1 MFGHRPPQSHPGQ
14 RGCGLDTRL
23 ASLQIRAVPALS
35 TWGVK
40 KHILYNANGEYSE
53 EILANFS
60 AILLGLTPATIQ
72 LITSY
77 TNQLLKDGIL
87 TRILNLLDQITVSG
101 ELASLSKGRAV
112 GHSHHKRQLV
122 ELIEEQRSCL
132 ADCLFLW
139 AVQTPFGK
147 DETIQILTHVK
158 KMKLNGEESGSDDG
172 DSGGQSST
180 PTLPAV
186 DKVTVDMVT
195 VSLCMTVMACFNI
208 GEGFDE
214 GNEESSLGDHYPLLA
229 DISFLPAVH
238 NELVN
243 VSRTL

>member
-1 MFGHRPPQSHPGQ
+1 MR
-14 RGCGLDTRL
+14 
-23 ASLQIRAVPALS
+23 IR
-35 TWGVK
+35 
-40 KHILYNANGEYSE
+40 EYSE
-53 EILANFS
+53 GVMVNFS
-60 AILLGLTPATIQ
+60 PIPLGLTPATIQ

-77 TNQLLKDGIL
+77 TDQLLKDGLL

-101 ELASLSKGRAV
+101 ELASLAKGRAV
-112 GHSHHKRQLV
+112 GHAHHKRQLV
-122 ELIEEQRSCL
+122 ELIEEQRSGL

-147 DETIQILTHVK
+147 DETIQIISHLE
-158 KMKLNGEESGSDDG
+158 KMKLNGEELGSDDG
-172 DSGGQSST
+172 DSGGQSSA

-186 DKVTVDMVT
+186 DKVTVDVVT

-208 GEGFDE
+208 GEGFDD
-214 GNEESSLGDHYPLLA
+214 GNEDSSLGDQYPFIA

-243 VSRTL
+243 VSRTPVIRPINWQ